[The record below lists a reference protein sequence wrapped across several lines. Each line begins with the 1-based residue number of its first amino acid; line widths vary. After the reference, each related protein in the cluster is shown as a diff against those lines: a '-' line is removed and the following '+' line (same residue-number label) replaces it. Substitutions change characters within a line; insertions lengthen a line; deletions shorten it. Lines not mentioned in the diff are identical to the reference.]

1 MINKWI
7 IKNRIIRRILVFA
20 FSYCFLKVTMNLFSG
35 KITLQ
40 PGMNVIYG
48 AFAGL
53 VILILKFYFQGKKDE
68 ADND

>member
-35 KITLQ
+35 KVTLQ

-53 VILILKFYFQGKKDE
+53 VIFILKFYFQGKKDE